1 MKTIRDLR
9 EERGESRADLAA
21 AVGVTLS
28 ELTEWELGRAQPG
41 VARMRLLTEHFGVR
55 DDQINLEPNREPTLG
70 EQLRDALTEE
80 LP

>member
-1 MKTIRDLR
+1 MKTIRELR
-9 EERGESRADLAA
+9 EARRESRSDLAA

-55 DDQINLEPNREPTLG
+55 DDQINLGPNRPPTLG
-70 EQLRDALTEE
+70 EQLRDALTK
-80 LP
+80 